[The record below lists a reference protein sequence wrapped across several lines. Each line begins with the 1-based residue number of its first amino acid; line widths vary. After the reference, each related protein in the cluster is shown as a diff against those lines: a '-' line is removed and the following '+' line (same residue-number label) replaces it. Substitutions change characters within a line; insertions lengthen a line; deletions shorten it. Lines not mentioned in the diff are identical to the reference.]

1 MAISISLQEYLEW
14 EGVDYELVHH
24 PWISGSMRTA
34 EAAHIPGD
42 KLAKCVVL
50 EDEAGYLMAVL
61 PATHEVDIDA
71 LSEQLGRDLQLAS
84 ENEIRDMFD
93 DCATGAI
100 PPMVKAFGYEAV
112 IDESLEECDEIYF
125 EAGDHTEL
133 VHLRGEDFT
142 NLMADLPHLH
152 FSRHV

>member
-1 MAISISLQEYLEW
+1 MAISISLLEYLEW

-34 EAAHIPGD
+34 EAAHIPGE

-61 PATHEVDIDA
+61 PATHTVEIET
-71 LSEQLGRDLQLAS
+71 LSEELGRDLQLAS
-84 ENEIRDMFD
+84 ENEIKDMFE

-112 IDESLEECDEIYF
+112 VDNSLNECDEIYF

-133 VHLRGEDFT
+133 VHLSGEDFAD
-142 NLMADLPHLH
+142 LMADAPHLQ
-152 FSRHV
+152 FSRHI

>member
-93 DCATGAI
+93 DCAAGAI

-112 IDESLEECDEIYF
+112 IDETLEDCDEIYF

-133 VHLRGEDFT
+133 VHLCGEDFT
-142 NLMADLPHLH
+142 DLMADLPHLH